1 MRRLWPLLLLPAL
14 LWPELALDPFAGG
27 APPSLHHWL
36 GTDELGRDALLRLL
50 RTAAQAGGFASL
62 CALLALAAGWL
73 LALAGEPVQ
82 EALSALRAAPAL
94 LWLIPLGALA
104 GGLGRPALALLLPA
118 LLAPHLAAP
127 LRVKALA
134 LGRSPAWALGR
145 IQGAGPLHRLAVW
158 APWALSISAPLFPGA
173 WLGALWSEVTLSAL
187 GLGPGP
193 QADSFGRLLAEELPR
208 LAEGAPTAW
217 AALLAVLALA
227 WALSPEPAP

>member
-14 LWPELALDPFAGG
+14 LWPELALEPFASG
-27 APPSLHHWL
+27 AAPSLHHWL
-36 GTDELGRDALLRLL
+36 GTDDLGRDALLRLL
-50 RTAAQAGGFASL
+50 RAATQAGGFASL

-73 LALAGEPVQ
+73 LAFADEGVQ

-94 LWLIPLGALA
+94 LWLLPLGALA
-104 GGLGRPALALLLPA
+104 GGLERPALALLLPA

-127 LRVKALA
+127 LRVQTEALR
-134 LGRSPAWALGR
+134 RSPAWALGR

-158 APWALSISAPLFPGA
+158 APWALAASARLFPGA
-173 WLGALWSEVTLSAL
+173 WLGALWSEVTLAAL

-193 QADSFGRLLAEELPR
+193 QADSFGRLLQEELPR

-217 AALLAVLALA
+217 AALGAVLALA
-227 WALSPEPAP
+227 WALTPEPAP